1 MKETSMRLKLALL
14 TSAFLALTPAGAQQ
28 LDVGISPWGKQ
39 DELGRMNLMTDAS
52 RAAVLKRI
60 QGGRS
65 YDLSVEYFIG
75 MPSWHAIGD
84 PRYQFWLTHTPRG
97 TAIDDPMQVGHS
109 QNQHVG
115 YTGSA
120 FSMYSHMGTHIDAL
134 NHFGLNGKIWNGFR
148 ADEHL
153 GDRGWKKTGAETIP
167 PIIARGVMLDI
178 AALKGV
184 RMLAEQYRITK
195 GDVIEALKKQKV
207 SLQNGDVVLIRT
219 GRMQVYQDEKAFIKD
234 PPGMSLE
241 AAQYLIEE
249 GKAMMVGADNLSFET
264 FPSEVAGNYVPLHT
278 YLLAQKG
285 APILELVYLEDLA
298 KDKVYEFAFI
308 AGSLKL
314 KGADAAPVRPIA
326 IPIK

>member
-1 MKETSMRLKLALL
+1 MRLKLALL